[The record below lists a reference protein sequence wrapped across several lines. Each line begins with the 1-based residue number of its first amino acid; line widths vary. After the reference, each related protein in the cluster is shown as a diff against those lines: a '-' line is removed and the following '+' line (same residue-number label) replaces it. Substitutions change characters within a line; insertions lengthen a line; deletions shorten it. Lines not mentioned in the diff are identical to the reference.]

1 MKKKLACYNL
11 YKPAGNAAR
20 EWLWPPGG
28 GFARPG
34 LEEKGFGG
42 LCRRALLAEDFFRP
56 RISKERSAP
65 FYLYSCRSLW
75 HAFSIEGRCEQSLIE
90 TLTFL

>member
-42 LCRRALLAEDFFRP
+42 LCR
-56 RISKERSAP
+56 
-65 FYLYSCRSLW
+65 
-75 HAFSIEGRCEQSLIE
+75 
-90 TLTFL
+90 FL

>member
-28 GFARPG
+28 GF
-34 LEEKGFGG
+34 GG

-56 RISKERSAP
+56 RISKSVRLLFIYIRAA
-65 FYLYSCRSLW
+65 LCGML
-75 HAFSIEGRCEQSLIE
+75 LV
-90 TLTFL
+90 

>member
-11 YKPAGNAAR
+11 YKPAGNAA
-20 EWLWPPGG
+20 GG

-56 RISKERSAP
+56 RISKSVRLLFIYIRAA
-65 FYLYSCRSLW
+65 LCGML
-75 HAFSIEGRCEQSLIE
+75 LV
-90 TLTFL
+90 

>member
-20 EWLWPPGG
+20 GMAL
-28 GFARPG
+28 ARRAAALRGPG

-56 RISKERSAP
+56 AHIKERSAL
-65 FYLYSCRSLW
+65 FIYIRAALCGML
-75 HAFSIEGRCEQSLIE
+75 LV
-90 TLTFL
+90 

>member
-20 EWLWPPGG
+20 GMALAAGRPALRG
-28 GFARPG
+28 PG

-56 RISKERSAP
+56 RISKSVRLLFIYIRAA
-65 FYLYSCRSLW
+65 LCGML
-75 HAFSIEGRCEQSLIE
+75 LV
-90 TLTFL
+90 

>member
-28 GFARPG
+28 GLARPG

-56 RISKERSAP
+56 RISKSVRLLFIYIRAA
-65 FYLYSCRSLW
+65 LCGML
-75 HAFSIEGRCEQSLIE
+75 LV
-90 TLTFL
+90 

>member
-56 RISKERSAP
+56 RISKSVRLLFIYGISDLIRATA
-65 FYLYSCRSLW
+65 
-75 HAFSIEGRCEQSLIE
+75 HAREMVK
-90 TLTFL
+90 

>member
-42 LCRRALLAEDFFRP
+42 LCRARFGGRLLPPAH
-56 RISKERSAP
+56 IKERSAP
-65 FYLYSCRSLW
+65 FIYIRAALCGML
-75 HAFSIEGRCEQSLIE
+75 LV
-90 TLTFL
+90 

>member
-1 MKKKLACYNL
+1 MKKKLAGYNL

-34 LEEKGFGG
+34 LEEKSFGG

-56 RISKERSAP
+56 RISKSVRLLFIYGTSDLIRTTA
-65 FYLYSCRSLW
+65 
-75 HAFSIEGRCEQSLIE
+75 HAREMVK
-90 TLTFL
+90 